1 MPEIPWSSKLDA
13 VNTMLEAI
21 GEAPINDLTSSGR
34 LEVAT
39 ASRTIDRVSQDVQSK
54 GWWFNIEEHTISP
67 DPTTGELILPNNTL
81 RVDRTERNPA
91 DDDGDLV
98 QRGSK
103 LYSLKRR
110 SSVDFQNDVEVSI
123 VRLLSF
129 DELPHSARNYIT
141 LRAAKKFQA
150 HFIGDPGLDDNLEEE
165 EAEALVVLQDEELEN
180 GDYNLIR
187 GNPDL
192 SWGFIR

>member
-54 GWWFNIEEHTISP
+54 GWWFNTEEHTISP